1 MSDTEALDILLSYIE
16 RLEDNY
22 IQILS
27 ECSNEA
33 YPLYSGGL
41 SAIGDILDFAEKDLG
56 LLIKPNLLDFSSEI

>member
-1 MSDTEALDILLSYIE
+1 MSDAEALNTLLSYIE

-22 IQILS
+22 VLTLS

-41 SAIGDILDFAEKDLG
+41 SAIMDILDFAEKDLG

>member
-41 SAIGDILDFAEKDLG
+41 SAIMDILNFAEKDLG
-56 LLIKPNLLDFSSEI
+56 LLVKCNPLDFSSEI

>member
-1 MSDTEALDILLSYIE
+1 MNDTVALDILLSYIE

-22 IQILS
+22 IQVLS

-41 SAIGDILDFAEKDLG
+41 VAIRDILDFAGKKRIWDY
-56 LLIKPNLLDFSSEI
+56 

>member
-41 SAIGDILDFAEKDLG
+41 SVIMDILDFAEKDLG

>member
-1 MSDTEALDILLSYIE
+1 MSDTEVLDILLSYIE

-22 IQILS
+22 IRVLS
-27 ECSNEA
+27 ECSDEA

-56 LLIKPNLLDFSSEI
+56 LLIKCDPLDFSSEI